1 MGQGDGVETC
11 LGHER
16 RKLEDSGL
24 PVFLSSL
31 ILIFCQN
38 LNSAV
43 SPWEDL
49 AMAVFLRLPVT
60 LSVSPPGSSEML
72 GLSRAQVP
80 DWKYG
85 AFTFFFALPGA
96 AAPSS
101 FHFPFSSVREDWIV
115 EKWGNKWDG

>member
-1 MGQGDGVETC
+1 METC

-24 PVFLSSL
+24 PFFLSSL
-31 ILIFCQN
+31 VLKFCQN
-38 LNSAV
+38 LNRDV

-72 GLSRAQVP
+72 GLASAQVP

-85 AFTFFFALPGA
+85 AFTFFFAPPGA

-101 FHFPFSSVREDWIV
+101 FHFPFSSVRKDWIV

>member
-1 MGQGDGVETC
+1 METC
-11 LGHER
+11 LGHEG

-24 PVFLSSL
+24 PFFLSSL

-38 LNSAV
+38 LDSAV

-49 AMAVFLRLPVT
+49 AMAMFLRLPVT

-72 GLSRAQVP
+72 GLSSAQVP

-85 AFTFFFALPGA
+85 LLHSSLLSLGLLLLP
-96 AAPSS
+96 PSIS
-101 FHFPFSSVREDWIV
+101 HSLP
-115 EKWGNKWDG
+115 